1 LQAALATVKQPDK
14 PPSIESLPRDGDD
27 GSGQRLAAGNS
38 QKAPPNPNSAPLD
51 ESRRMTRLKQ
61 VWQFRKVFTIPPGA
75 PRLNCLAALISAMA
89 LGILALTF
97 HATPAGAGLD
107 NSALAAPQLQ
117 LSTPVA
123 ATNSGA
129 GQDALAALSSDE
141 LNRRIHSAIHTS
153 RLALQLH
160 IALLEAGKHRLA
172 EYPDYTATFLKQE
185 RVDGDDLQELQTIE
199 LKMRHKPFSVYMK
212 WLEGGDVGRQ
222 ALFVEGQYD
231 DKLQVKLGGK
241 KGTILPVVKLDPTG
255 SMAMKE
261 SRYPVTEM
269 GILQLIEL
277 ILKYRYRDLALKQ
290 GVRWEIVP
298 DQQFLDRPCD
308 CLVIEYA
315 SRDID
320 PVYRRAITYLD
331 KQSFLPICVKN
342 FGWPAEGVDVNDA
355 KALDE
360 ATLIEYY
367 GYTDIQL
374 EHRLSD
380 ADFDK
385 ANADY
390 KFRR

>member
-1 LQAALATVKQPDK
+1 MK
-14 PPSIESLPRDGDD
+14 
-27 GSGQRLAAGNS
+27 
-38 QKAPPNPNSAPLD
+38 
-51 ESRRMTRLKQ
+51 RLKQ
-61 VWQFRKVFTIPPGA
+61 IWQIRKYLAIPPGA
-75 PRLNCLAALISAMA
+75 PRLNFLAALISAMA
-89 LGILALTF
+89 LGILVLTF
-97 HATPAGAGLD
+97 NATPAGAGLD
-107 NSALAAPQLQ
+107 NSALSAPQLQ
-117 LSTPVA
+117 LSSPASKPT
-123 ATNSGA
+123 A
-129 GQDALAALSSDE
+129 GQGAPSALSSDE
-141 LNRRIHSAIHTS
+141 LNRRIQSAIHTS

-160 IALLEAGKHRLA
+160 IALLEAGKHRLS

-185 RVDGDDLQELQTIE
+185 RVNGDDLQELQTIE

-241 KGTILPVVKLDPTG
+241 KGKLLPVVKLDPNG
-255 SMAMKE
+255 AMAMKE

-277 ILKYRYRDLALKQ
+277 VLKYRYRDLALKQ
-290 GVRWEIVP
+290 GVRWEFVP
-298 DQQFLDRPCD
+298 DQKFLDRPCD

-315 SRDID
+315 SKEID
-320 PVYRRAITYLD
+320 PVYRHATTYID
-331 KQSFLPICVKN
+331 KQTSLPVCVRN
-342 FGWPAEGVDVNDA
+342 FGWPDEGVDVADP

-367 GYTDIQL
+367 GYTNIQL
-374 EHRLSD
+374 DHRLSD

>member
-1 LQAALATVKQPDK
+1 MK
-14 PPSIESLPRDGDD
+14 
-27 GSGQRLAAGNS
+27 
-38 QKAPPNPNSAPLD
+38 
-51 ESRRMTRLKQ
+51 RLKQ
-61 VWQFRKVFTIPPGA
+61 LWQFRRFLVIPPGA
-75 PRLNCLAALISAMA
+75 TRLNCLAALIGAMA
-89 LGILALTF
+89 LGILVLTF
-97 HATPAGAGLD
+97 NATPVGAGLD
-107 NSALAAPQLQ
+107 NSALAAPRLQ
-117 LSTPVA
+117 LCAPIA
-123 ATNSGA
+123 ATNSAA
-129 GQDALAALSSDE
+129 GQNALGSLSADE
-141 LNRRIHSAIHTS
+141 LNRRIHSAINTS

-160 IALLEAGKHRLA
+160 IALLEAGKHRLS

-185 RVDGDDLQELQTIE
+185 RVEGQDLQELQTIE

-222 ALFVEGQYD
+222 ALFVEGEYD

-241 KGTILPVVKLDPTG
+241 KGKILPVVKLDPGG

-277 ILKYRYRDLALKQ
+277 LLKYRYRDLALKQ
-290 GVRWEIVP
+290 GARWEFVP
-298 DQQFLDRPCD
+298 DQKFLDRPCD
-308 CLVIEYA
+308 CLVVEYA
-315 SRDID
+315 SREID
-320 PVYRRAITYLD
+320 PVYRHATTYLD
-331 KQSFLPICVKN
+331 KQTSLPICVRN
-342 FGWPAEGVDVNDA
+342 FGWPEEGVDVSDP
-355 KALDE
+355 KALEE

-374 EHRLSD
+374 DHRLSD

>member
-1 LQAALATVKQPDK
+1 
-14 PPSIESLPRDGDD
+14 
-27 GSGQRLAAGNS
+27 
-38 QKAPPNPNSAPLD
+38 
-51 ESRRMTRLKQ
+51 M
-61 VWQFRKVFTIPPGA
+61 
-75 PRLNCLAALISAMA
+75 
-89 LGILALTF
+89 
-97 HATPAGAGLD
+97 
-107 NSALAAPQLQ
+107 
-117 LSTPVA
+117 
-123 ATNSGA
+123 A
-129 GQDALAALSSDE
+129 GQDALW
-141 LNRRIHSAIHTS
+141 LNSHPTNCQPPHPLRAIHTS

-185 RVDGDDLQELQTIE
+185 RVEGDDLQELQTIE
-199 LKMRHKPFSVYMK
+199 FKMRHKPFSVYMK
-212 WLEGGDVGRQ
+212 WIEGGDVGRQ

-241 KGTILPVVKLDPTG
+241 KGTLLPVVKLDPTG
-255 SMAMKE
+255 GMAMKE

-269 GILQLIEL
+269 GILQLIEV

-290 GVRWEIVP
+290 GVRWEFVP
-298 DQQFLDRPCD
+298 DQKFLDRPCD

-320 PVYRRAITYLD
+320 PVYRQATTYID
-331 KQSFLPICVKN
+331 KQTSLPVCVKN
-342 FGWPAEGVDVNDA
+342 FGWPAEGVDVTDQ